1 MAHETP
7 ALPYAYNALEP
18 YIDEQTMHL
27 HHDKHHVGYT
37 TNLNNAIKVTEFES
51 WDVRKLLES
60 LAKVPENIRTTVRNN
75 GGGHLNHGLF
85 WEIMGPNKGGE
96 PKGDLAAAITTT
108 FGSFEKFKE
117 KLTQTAQ
124 TRFGSGWAWLV
135 VKKDKKLDVYSTA
148 NQDSPYMEGDFP
160 ILGLDVWE
168 HAYYL
173 KYQNRRPE
181 YVAAFFSLINWDK
194 VAEYYAKAR

>member
-7 ALPYAYNALEP
+7 PLPYAYNALEP

-37 TNLNNAIKVTEFES
+37 TNLNNAIKGTEFDS
-51 WDVRKLLES
+51 WDVRKLVES

-96 PKGDLAAAITTT
+96 PKGSLADAINSA
-108 FGSFEKFKE
+108 FGGYEKFKE

-135 VKKDKKLDVYSTA
+135 VKKDKKLDIYSTP
-148 NQDSPYMEGDFP
+148 NQDSPYMEGDTP

-181 YVAAFFSLINWDK
+181 YIAAFFSLINWDR
-194 VAEYYAKAR
+194 VAEHYAKAL

>member
-1 MAHETP
+1 
-7 ALPYAYNALEP
+7 
-18 YIDEQTMHL
+18 MHL
-27 HHDKHHVGYT
+27 HHDKHHVAYT
-37 TNLNNAIKVTEFES
+37 TNLNNAVKGTEFET
-51 WDVRKLLES
+51 WEVRKLVES

-96 PKGDLAAAITTT
+96 PKGDLAGAITST